1 MFDFSGRTAVVTGA
15 AAGIGRGVALGLAAS
30 GAAVFACDLDADG
43 LGTLRKELDAFGS
56 GSDCITA
63 DVTST
68 ADIDRVIAAAVEL
81 SGGLD
86 ILVTAAGGFPRITAI
101 DDVTDEEWDSSVT
114 VNLSAVF
121 RCCRA
126 AVPYMK
132 GRPGGASIITIS
144 SAAGRMPTAMTA
156 VHYAATKAGVLGF
169 TRHLARE
176 LAPHGITVNSVA
188 PGTTRTPRLAR
199 IYPSEHFERISALTP
214 IGRVAEVDDQVGP
227 VLFLASAAARYMTG
241 ATLDVNGGKV
251 ML

>member
-15 AAGIGRGVALGLAAS
+15 AAGIGRGVALGLAS
-30 GAAVFACDLDADG
+30 CGATVFACDLDADG
-43 LGTLRKELDAFGS
+43 LDTLRKELDAFGT
-56 GSDCITA
+56 GSACITA

-68 ADIDRVIAAAVEL
+68 ADIDRVIGAAVQP

-86 ILVTAAGGFPRITAI
+86 ILVTAAGGFPRIVAVEDVS
-101 DDVTDEEWDSSVT
+101 DDEWDASIT

-132 GRPGGASIITIS
+132 GRPGASIITVS
-144 SAAGRMPTAMTA
+144 SAAGRMPTATTA
-156 VHYAATKAGVLGF
+156 VHYAATKAGVLGL

-199 IYPSEHFERISALTP
+199 IYPPEHFDRIGALTP
-214 IGRVAEVDDQVGP
+214 IGRVAEVEDQVGP
-227 VLFLASAAARYMTG
+227 VLFLASDAARYMTG